1 MKIIIE
7 VIEEYNPDW
16 LVYTKKIK
24 HKKEIFNIGQS
35 VKVVINRL
43 GLLNKKLLIS
53 DKEIKNYDF
62 VLEYSFKNYHPNV
75 DDSNI
80 YYFLEIN
87 HFYNYN
93 LSINFCKEDFYKI
106 FKNEPK
112 EIFIKV
118 LEKK

>member
-16 LVYTKKIK
+16 YVYTKKIK
-24 HKKEIFNIGQS
+24 HKKEIFNIDQS
-35 VKVVINRL
+35 IKGFINRF

-53 DKEIKNYDF
+53 DKETKNYDF
-62 VLEYSFKNYHPNV
+62 VLEYTNKNNIDFSNV
-75 DDSNI
+75 
-80 YYFLEIN
+80 YYCCDYLE
-87 HFYNYN
+87 
-93 LSINFCKEDFYKI
+93 LVFCKEDFYKI